1 MRNFNGR
8 STSFA
13 VDFFSVLPE
22 IFEAIDRADYVAI
35 DGEFT
40 GILPL
45 RQMSYFDTPA
55 QRYQKHH
62 QVDIFSNYFHKISHI
77 FQCDRYYLMIQC
89 GLAMIQCVNPQK
101 HQ

>member
-1 MRNFNGR
+1 MV
-8 STSFA
+8 
-13 VDFFSVLPE
+13 VDFYSVLPE

-55 QRYQKHH
+55 QRYQKHY
-62 QVDIFSNYFHKISHI
+62 QVDIFINYFQN
-77 FQCDRYYLMIQC
+77 FF
-89 GLAMIQCVNPQK
+89 
-101 HQ
+101 